1 MGVSGP
7 ERGGTTARH
16 EELSHVGTSARLT
29 TRAWQAALIAGLLA
43 TVVAAPSVRNGFVAD
58 DQWVVANRQ
67 VLEHPPSVAA
77 VVKEPYWPASFGGVM
92 WRPAVISSWALDYRV
107 SSSPHWFHAVNI
119 FWAGLAAALFALLAC
134 ELAGPAVGLVT
145 GLLFGVHPVHVE
157 AVANVVGRAE
167 LMAAAG
173 YALALVCAIRARFR
187 RRYLIGVA
195 LGSALAI
202 GSKEIAVTLPAAVFL
217 VFAAR
222 RTDLRT
228 AWRPAIAAT
237 VPIVAYFVIHGFV
250 GIRTF
255 YGGGLAVGLEH
266 LGMLERTWAMVPL
279 SLQWWRL
286 FLFPAHLS
294 ADYSPGE
301 LTVSTGL
308 TIWHLVGLLFWIGLG
323 ILAWKTRRRIPA
335 IAIGLAWVVIT
346 ISPVANIVM
355 PSEFLIAERTLY
367 LPSFGVLFAL
377 ASGAMAIRSPQLR
390 NALLAIALVAAAAR
404 SIARV
409 SAWHDDETHYQAL
422 QQEAPRS
429 YRTLWLEG
437 KDEFAAGR
445 WGSGER
451 LLLESIAF
459 APNLTGPRYDL
470 ARFYMSAKLWQP
482 AIGQLQVAIALDS
495 AFEPAHQALREALQA
510 RSDTARRVSPPP

>member
-1 MGVSGP
+1 M
-7 ERGGTTARH
+7 
-16 EELSHVGTSARLT
+16 
-29 TRAWQAALIAGLLA
+29 LA
-43 TVVAAPSVRNGFVAD
+43 TLVAAPSIRNEFTAD

-67 VLEHPPSVAA
+67 VLEHPPSVGA

-107 SSSPHWFHAVNI
+107 SSSPHWFHAVNV
-119 FWAGLAAALFALLAC
+119 FWAALAAALFALLAC
-134 ELAGPAVGLVT
+134 ELVGPRVGLVT
-145 GLLFGVHPVHVE
+145 GLLFAVHPVHVE

-173 YALALVCAIRARFR
+173 YAAALVCAIRAGQR
-187 RRYLIGVA
+187 RVYLIGVVLA
-195 LGSALAI
+195 AALAI
-202 GSKEIAVTLPAAVFL
+202 GSKEIAVTLPAAVLL
-217 VFAAR
+217 VYVAKR
-222 RTDLRT
+222 SPLRA
-228 AWRPAIAAT
+228 AWRPVVAAT
-237 VPIVAYFVIHGFV
+237 LPILVYFIVHGFV

-266 LGMLERTWAMVPL
+266 LNLLQRTWAMVSL

-308 TIWHLVGLLFWIGLG
+308 TIWHLVGLVFWIGLG
-323 ILAWKTRRRIPA
+323 ILAWKTRRTIPG
-335 IAIGLAWVVIT
+335 IAVGLAWVVIT
-346 ISPVANIVM
+346 ISPAANIVM

-390 NALLAIALVAAAAR
+390 NALVAIALVAGAVR
-404 SIARV
+404 SIVRV
-409 SAWHDDETHYQAL
+409 PAWHDDETHYQAL
-422 QQEAPRS
+422 KQEAPRS

-451 LLLESIAF
+451 LLLQSIAF

-470 ARFYMSAKLWQP
+470 ARFYMSAQLWQP
-482 AIGQLQVAIALDS
+482 AIGQLRAAIAVDS
-495 AFEPAHQALREALQA
+495 LLTPAWDALREAYLGA
-510 RSDTARRVSPPP
+510 GDTAAANLILRR

>member
-1 MGVSGP
+1 M
-7 ERGGTTARH
+7 
-16 EELSHVGTSARLT
+16 
-29 TRAWQAALIAGLLA
+29 
-43 TVVAAPSVRNGFVAD
+43 
-58 DQWVVANRQ
+58 
-67 VLEHPPSVAA
+67 
-77 VVKEPYWPASFGGVM
+77 
-92 WRPAVISSWALDYRV
+92 
-107 SSSPHWFHAVNI
+107 
-119 FWAGLAAALFALLAC
+119 
-134 ELAGPAVGLVT
+134 
-145 GLLFGVHPVHVE
+145 
-157 AVANVVGRAE
+157 
-167 LMAAAG
+167 
-173 YALALVCAIRARFR
+173 
-187 RRYLIGVA
+187 
-195 LGSALAI
+195 
-202 GSKEIAVTLPAAVFL
+202 
-217 VFAAR
+217 
-222 RTDLRT
+222 
-228 AWRPAIAAT
+228 
-237 VPIVAYFVIHGFV
+237 

-437 KDEFAAGR
+437 KDEFAA
-445 WGSGER
+445 
-451 LLLESIAF
+451 
-459 APNLTGPRYDL
+459 
-470 ARFYMSAKLWQP
+470 
-482 AIGQLQVAIALDS
+482 
-495 AFEPAHQALREALQA
+495 
-510 RSDTARRVSPPP
+510 RR